1 MTFARF
7 HLPDGEI
14 AFYEWGTYAINLAPF
29 VGLDKDTIPLILDR
43 VANRRAFWSGDGKF
57 RGAKASSALHRSS
70 LFAMR
75 P

>member
-1 MTFARF
+1 M
-7 HLPDGEI
+7 
-14 AFYEWGTYAINLAPF
+14 GTQAIDLAPF
-29 VGLDKDTIPLILDR
+29 VGLDKDTIPAILDR